1 MAWIKIGTQEINTH
15 SIIDVFP
22 ISGAVRIT
30 RSSSGYQSIDVLGQ
44 SVDEIMDLI
53 KEAEREEIKRAFL
66 AVKQDI
72 VAEVAGE
79 VVQQLKQMMAL
90 DKTGASAPV
99 SLKGMKK

>member
-1 MAWIKIGTQEINTH
+1 MAWIKIGTQQINTH

-22 ISGAVRIT
+22 SKGAVRIT
-30 RSSSGYQSIDVLGQ
+30 RSSSIYQTIEVYDQ

-53 KEAEREEIKRAFL
+53 KEAEQEEIKRAFL

-90 DKTGASAPV
+90 DKTGVSAPV